1 MDKMGSDHP
10 MGQSTGLHDLAGKE
24 MSPRARKYLDQY
36 SKKVKRLEDQI
47 KRIPFVVLVWGPGEQ
62 GGALFEKRRQIK
74 EKLLGDG
81 YAAVFSEDLEHLFS
95 GSTLSARGRE
105 LLEAVKAD
113 MIVLL
118 YGSPGAIAELHDFA
132 QFRDIGSKML
142 VFIDSRYVEGYGF
155 KGTLKDLDASYKN
168 VFQYT
173 SPQDLDECHLLT
185 SVQERLNTMR
195 VTKWSADHLG

>member
-81 YAAVFSEDLEHLFS
+81 RSVLEKGQAPG
-95 GSTLSARGRE
+95 GSD
-105 LLEAVKAD
+105 KAH
-113 MIVLL
+113 
-118 YGSPGAIAELHDFA
+118 S
-132 QFRDIGSKML
+132 FR
-142 VFIDSRYVEGYGF
+142 
-155 KGTLKDLDASYKN
+155 
-168 VFQYT
+168 
-173 SPQDLDECHLLT
+173 
-185 SVQERLNTMR
+185 R
-195 VTKWSADHLG
+195 VGLGPW